1 MAARRTI
8 DASPECDEVIHRRQ
22 QGYDEH
28 EPDCN
33 ARDQLNA
40 DDEAE
45 EIPLI
50 PAVSENRCYNGDNLQ
65 DHFQLAKIARL
76 NGKAFGGGDAAQAG
90 DQELAPEHENNDPR
104 RHEVGGE
111 ADEEDE
117 SGGNQ
122 EFIRHGIKENSYA
135 ADLAVLAREVA
146 VKAIGDRGQNKDSGS

>member
-1 MAARRTI
+1 MSSTPRMKPKKFHSYSGERE
-8 DASPECDEVIHRRQ
+8 SLLQRRQ
-22 QGYDEH
+22 SAG
-28 EPDCN
+28 PFSTC
-33 ARDQLNA
+33 
-40 DDEAE
+40 
-45 EIPLI
+45 
-50 PAVSENRCYNGDNLQ
+50 Q
-65 DHFQLAKIARL
+65 DRAPEWQSLR
-76 NGKAFGGGDAAQAG
+76 GGDAAQAG

-146 VKAIGDRGQNKDSGS
+146 SRPSVIEARIKIPAASNSCSPRGKILLERTHIKNGYSQFCLR

>member
-1 MAARRTI
+1 MAARRAVHAT
-8 DASPECDEVIHRRQ
+8 PEGDEVIDCREQRN
-22 QGYDEH
+22 YEH
-28 EPDCN
+28 EPDGD
-33 ARDQLNA
+33 AGDEF
-40 DDEAE
+40 DSKDEAE